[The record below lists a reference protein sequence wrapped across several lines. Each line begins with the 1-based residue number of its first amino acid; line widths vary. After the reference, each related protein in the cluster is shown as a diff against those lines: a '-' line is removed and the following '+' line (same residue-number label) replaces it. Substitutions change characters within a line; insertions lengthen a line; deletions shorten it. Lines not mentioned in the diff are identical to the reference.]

1 MHNKIIIVDFGS
13 PHTQLI
19 ARKVRALNVYCE
31 IHPFNNLP
39 TLDGSIKGIILAH
52 GAREF
57 FKDDVEPI
65 KLKGI
70 LEDLPILGI
79 GDGAMLLLNEHGI
92 KCQLRENGE
101 ASPKVSFTISP
112 HSALFK
118 DKNSIENVTHTNV
131 ECSNLPEIFI
141 AHFTNQKQLIAFEN
155 KDKKAY
161 GVFVHP
167 DFFVSPDGIDT
178 LKNFVVDACG
188 CKQDWTPASFV
199 QESIEILQKQLQNDK
214 VVLGLSGGVDSS
226 VAALLIHRA
235 IGKNLTCI
243 FVDNG
248 LLRRN
253 EFNEVLA
260 SYKQL
265 GLNIKAVDAKQ
276 QFYNALKGVSNPE
289 QKRKNIGKTFIDV
302 FDKAAVEV
310 GGAKWLAQGTIYPD
324 VIESVSVKGSSVSV
338 KSHHNVGGLPKHM
351 DLQIVEPLRY
361 LFKDEIRRVGD
372 VLQLPH
378 NILYRHPFPGP
389 GLGIRILGEVTPEK
403 VHILQQADGIYI
415 DGLRKNGLYD
425 KIWQAGAILLPIQT
439 VGVTNHERTY
449 EFVVAL
455 RAVTSVDGMT
465 AQWYPLPY
473 EFLQDISNQ
482 IIHEVKGINRVVYD
496 VSSKPPATIEWE

>member
-1 MHNKIIIVDFGS
+1 MHNKILIVDFGS

-19 ARKVRALNVYCE
+19 ARKVRELDVYCE

-39 TLDGSIKGIILAH
+39 SLDESIKGIIVAH
-52 GAREF
+52 GPFENF
-57 FKDDVEPI
+57 MEDGQLV
-65 KLKGI
+65 KLKEI
-70 LEDLPILGI
+70 DKNLPILGV
-79 GDGAMLLLNEHGI
+79 GHGAMLLLNKHGI
-92 KCQLRENGE
+92 KSHLKENGNE
-101 ASPKVSFTISP
+101 SSKTSFTISP
-112 HSALFK
+112 HSILFK
-118 DKNSIENVTHTNV
+118 DKNSIENVSFINF
-131 ECSNLPEIFI
+131 EFSNISEQFI
-141 AHFTNQKQLIAFEN
+141 THFTNQRQLVAFEN
-155 KDKKAY
+155 KDKQAY
-161 GVFVHP
+161 GILAHP
-167 DFFVSPDGIDT
+167 EFFMSSNGLDT
-178 LKNFVVDACG
+178 LKNFVVSVCG
-188 CKQDWTPASFV
+188 CKQDWTPTSFV
-199 QESIEILQKQLQNDK
+199 EESIEILQKQLKDDK

-253 EFNEVLA
+253 EFEEVLA

-276 QFYNALKGVSNPE
+276 QFYNVLKGVSNPE
-289 QKRKNIGKTFIDV
+289 EKRKNIGKTFIDV
-302 FDKAAVEV
+302 FDKAAIEV

-372 VLQLPH
+372 ALQLPY
-378 NILYRHPFPGP
+378 NILHRHPFPGP

-415 DGLRKNGLYD
+415 DGLKKHGLYD

-473 EFLQDISNQ
+473 NFLEEISNR
-482 IIHEVKGINRVVYD
+482 IIHEVVGINRVVYD